1 MNDQQTQSAQR
12 GARSAPPH
20 GSAIDGLNGQL
31 MVMAAHRYCLGRQ
44 SYIVGSCIEWL
55 RLWWPKFERNT
66 RNVIVR
72 DTVEAL
78 QDNCAGSD
86 FDAREWKSLA
96 EWAWEQMDAES
107 QTWCKQ
113 AVAHRNQPW
122 PLSPNEKL
130 TDSRP

>member
-1 MNDQQTQSAQR
+1 MKPKRERPAML
-12 GARSAPPH
+12 AAAH

-31 MVMAAHRYCLGRQ
+31 MVMAAHRYCLGSQ

-55 RLWWPKFERNT
+55 RLWWPKFERST

-86 FDAREWKSLA
+86 FDAREWKALA
-96 EWAWEQMDAES
+96 EWAWEQMDAEA

-122 PLSPNEKL
+122 PLSPNSVSPPSGK
-130 TDSRP
+130 